1 MGGFQMIVAQ
11 GLKVAVVDDAGNEK
25 EEMRDAETDGD
36 ERVEPRPATEMPGRC
51 PVRQP
56 DS

>member
-1 MGGFQMIVAQ
+1 MIVAQ